1 MKQGPS
7 FQVNSGTS
15 LKFLLGSGRG
25 NFSNY
30 QAVHFGLWAR
40 ISNKEESGILTDAII
55 LSTRFD
61 YNEFTLG
68 FSYDVNVSDL
78 RPASNNNG
86 AFEFAL
92 AYKFCGEQRRG
103 VYCPNF

>member
-1 MKQGPS
+1 M
-7 FQVNSGTS
+7 
-15 LKFLLGSGRG
+15 LGNGRG

-30 QAVHFGLWAR
+30 QAFYLGSWVRL
-40 ISNKEESGILTDAII
+40 SNKVETGILTDALI

-61 YNEFTLG
+61 YNQFSLG
-68 FSYDVNVSDL
+68 FSYDVNVSAL
-78 RPASNNNG
+78 QPASSNNG

-92 AYKFCGEQRRG
+92 VYKFCNNERRG